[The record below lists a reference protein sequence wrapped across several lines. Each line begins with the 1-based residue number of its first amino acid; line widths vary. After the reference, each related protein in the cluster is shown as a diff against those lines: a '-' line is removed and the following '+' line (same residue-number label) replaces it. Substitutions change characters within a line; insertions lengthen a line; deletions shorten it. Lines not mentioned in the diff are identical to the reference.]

1 MSEPDGGVEHRA
13 KKGKEA
19 LEDALRPDDLSE
31 DLVLLL
37 RAGDEDDDVELLRR
51 QALRLHRRYT
61 YDGDDCWGISVFAA
75 TEENEPWVLAT
86 KMDVRRRYYRIRSS
100 DLARFRLLPT
110 FKAPHWT
117 VLFSRPDGP
126 EYHAFVGALGEIR
139 DNPYWKRRPGR
150 RPR

>member
-1 MSEPDGGVEHRA
+1 MTESPEKD
-13 KKGKEA
+13 A
-19 LEDALRPDDLSE
+19 LEGALRPDEGPE

-37 RAGDEDDDVELLRR
+37 RAGDEDDDVDLLKR

-61 YDGDDCWGISVFAA
+61 YDGDDCWGISFFAA
-75 TEENEPWVLAT
+75 TEENEAWVLAT

-100 DLARFRLLPT
+100 DVASLRLLPT

-117 VLFSRPDGP
+117 VLFSGPDGP
-126 EYHAFVGALGEIR
+126 EYQAFIDALGEIR

>member
-1 MSEPDGGVEHRA
+1 MTEPPEKD
-13 KKGKEA
+13 A
-19 LEDALRPDDLSE
+19 LEDALRPGEVPE

-37 RAGDEDDDVELLRR
+37 RAGEEHDDVEVLKR
-51 QALRLHRRYT
+51 QALRLHRRYL

-75 TEENEPWVLAT
+75 TEENESWVLAT

-100 DLARFRLLPT
+100 DIANLRVLPT

-117 VLFSRPDGP
+117 VLFSGPDGP
-126 EYHAFVGALGEIR
+126 EYQAFIDALGAIR
-139 DNPYWKRRPGR
+139 DDPYWKRRLGR

>member
-1 MSEPDGGVEHRA
+1 MTEPP
-13 KKGKEA
+13 GKDA
-19 LEDALRPDDLSE
+19 LEDALRPDEDRD

-37 RAGDEDDDVELLRR
+37 RAGDEKDNVDVLKR

-61 YDGDDCWGISVFAA
+61 YAGEDCWGISVFAA
-75 TEENEPWVLAT
+75 SDESEPWVLAT

-100 DLARFRLLPT
+100 DLASFRLLPT

-117 VLFSRPDGP
+117 VLFSGPDGP
-126 EYHAFVGALGEIR
+126 DYQAFMDALGEIR

>member
-1 MSEPDGGVEHRA
+1 MTGPTEKD
-13 KKGKEA
+13 A
-19 LEDALRPDDLSE
+19 LEGALRPDELAE

-37 RAGDEDDDVELLRR
+37 RAGDEDDDVDLLKR

-61 YDGDDCWGISVFAA
+61 YAGDDCWGISVFAA

-86 KMDVRRRYYRIRSS
+86 KMDVRRRYYRIRST
-100 DLARFRLLPT
+100 DLPDLRLLPT

-117 VLFSRPDGP
+117 VLFNGPDGP
-126 EYHAFVGALGEIR
+126 EYQTFIDALGEIR

>member
-1 MSEPDGGVEHRA
+1 MTGPTEKD
-13 KKGKEA
+13 A
-19 LEDALRPDDLSE
+19 LEGALRPDELAE

-37 RAGDEDDDVELLRR
+37 RAGDEDDDVDLLKR

-61 YDGDDCWGISVFAA
+61 YARDDCWGISVFAA
-75 TEENEPWVLAT
+75 TEDSEPRVLAT
-86 KMDVRRRYYRIRSS
+86 KMDVRRRYYRIRST
-100 DLARFRLLPT
+100 DLPDLRLLPT

-117 VLFSRPDGP
+117 VLFNRPDGP
-126 EYHAFVGALGEIR
+126 EYQTFIDALGEIR